1 MKMPRRNI
9 AGSFEGKP
17 AYRWRKG
24 FQHGGHKV
32 WYVLC
37 RALKPNEIPKPNY
50 GYLGLPES
58 MWTEPDSQNAANLW
72 WDKKKKQLAIESVP
86 EELAT
91 IDKKIAFASIYRNE
105 ELEHLQKVKR
115 EILKSA
121 KQEPDDR
128 EAVLDD
134 ETEIQEQIKIAG
146 LFGITV
152 PQDLDPIAAS
162 SIFGKQ
168 KVWEDRL
175 STIPT
180 TPKDKTFKYEL
191 ENFLD
196 DIKTNMKPQSYRDVA
211 AYLKKVKDHFGESFD
226 CSTINE
232 ATIDL
237 HYKWLKNQAM
247 EGASKNK
254 RLGMFRRFVKW
265 LWKKKTI
272 EIEPRNLIEKVHR
285 TKVVTKAV
293 KKYHGVKEEI
303 ARLPKRNQLWALLGL
318 NCGMTQADLGQL
330 TWEMIDMKNGTLT
343 RKRVKTEDKQKTPTV
358 TYKLFPETMKLLK
371 ELENKKGLVFQ
382 TKDGKPLYSTYFD
395 EQGNAKKKDL
405 ISLYWKRTKNPKPT
419 ISLSRYRSI
428 GATTLKENEIFRQY
442 REYFLGHGAS
452 TVADK
457 FYAAEADD
465 PFFRALDFIH
475 AKIFEAK

>member
-1 MKMPRRNI
+1 MPRRNI

-24 FQHGGHKV
+24 FQNEV
-32 WYVLC
+32 WYLLC
-37 RALKPNEIPKPNY
+37 RAKKPNEIAKPRY

-58 MWTEPDSQNAANLW
+58 MWTEPESQNAANLW
-72 WDKKKKQLAIESVP
+72 WDEKLKQLAIESVP
-86 EELAT
+86 EQLAT
-91 IDKKIAFASIYRNE
+91 IDKKIAFASVYRPE
-105 ELEHLQKVKR
+105 EVEHLKAVRKD
-115 EILKSA
+115 ILQVV

-128 EAVLDD
+128 ETVLDD
-134 ETEIQEQIKIAG
+134 LTEVQKNIEIAG

-152 PQDLDPIAAS
+152 PPDLDPIAAS
-162 SIFGKQ
+162 SIFGQ
-168 KVWEDRL
+168 SKVWEDRL
-175 STIPT
+175 SAIPAS
-180 TPKDKTFKYEL
+180 PKNKTFKYLL

-211 AYLKKVKDHFGESFD
+211 SYLKKVKDHFGDSFD

-232 ATIDL
+232 VTIDL

-254 RLGMFRRFVKW
+254 RLGMFRRFIKW
-265 LWKKKTI
+265 LWKKKVV

-293 KKYHGVKEEI
+293 KKFDGVKEEI

-330 TWEMIDMKNGTLT
+330 AWEMIDMKGGTLT
-343 RKRVKTEDKQKTPTV
+343 RKRVKTEDQATVPTV
-358 TYKLFPETMKLLK
+358 TYKLFPNTLTLLK
-371 ELENKKGLVFQ
+371 ELENNKGLVFQ
-382 TKDGKPLYSTYFD
+382 TKDGRSLYSTYFD

-428 GATTLKENEIFRQY
+428 GASTLKKDEIFRQY
-442 REYFLGHGAS
+442 VDLFLGHAPK
-452 TVADK
+452 TLADK
-457 FYAAEADD
+457 NYGAEADN
-465 PFFRALDFIH
+465 PFFRAVDFIYSQ
-475 AKIFEAK
+475 IFEGK